1 MIYKNLILYS
11 LIFIISCS
19 PKAFIIDQPE
29 LVSIYFEKKIKKL
42 EKSDMTSLDQQ
53 RDLMRTKVEY
63 GFGIIMEHADRLIDV
78 DYSSALDKYK
88 KANIIFKDAR
98 DSGISILNDRY
109 SNFNDWIRGVV
120 ELQFT
125 NNDIIDLYWLA
136 AAYGG
141 TISSSRG
148 DPFELI
154 HLPKVGRILRKC
166 IELDPEW
173 NNGAVYS
180 AMMSFTSTR
189 TDISEDLLRD
199 SVDFYFNKAIL
210 YSDSLDAGPFLAYAE
225 SIHKT
230 YQERKEFED
239 KLNYVIDMKSK
250 SRSRYELPNLIAKNR
265 AEWLLSKTDDYFL
278 E

>member
-109 SNFNDWIRGVV
+109 SNFNDWMRGGV

-141 TISSSRG
+141 AISSSRG

-239 KLNYVIDMKSK
+239 KLNYVINMKTK

>member
-1 MIYKNLILYS
+1 MIYKNLILS
-11 LIFIISCS
+11 SFIFIISCS

-109 SNFNDWIRGVV
+109 SNFNEWIRGGV

-141 TISSSRG
+141 AISSSRG

-239 KLNYVIDMKSK
+239 KLNYVIDMKTKSK
-250 SRSRYELPNLIAKNR
+250 SRYELPNLIAKNR

>member
-1 MIYKNLILYS
+1 MIYKNLILS
-11 LIFIISCS
+11 SFIFIISCS

-53 RDLMRTKVEY
+53 RALMRTKVEY

-109 SNFNDWIRGVV
+109 SNFNEWIRGGV

-141 TISSSRG
+141 AISSSRG

-239 KLNYVIDMKSK
+239 KLNYVINMKTK

>member
-1 MIYKNLILYS
+1 MIYKNLILS
-11 LIFIISCS
+11 SFIFIISCS

-109 SNFNDWIRGVV
+109 SNFNDWIRGDV

-141 TISSSRG
+141 AISSSRG

-239 KLNYVIDMKSK
+239 KLNYVINMKTK

>member
-141 TISSSRG
+141 AISSSRG

-173 NNGAVYS
+173 NNGGVYS

-239 KLNYVIDMKSK
+239 KLNYVIDMKTK

>member
-1 MIYKNLILYS
+1 MIYKNLILS
-11 LIFIISCS
+11 SFIFIISCS

-109 SNFNDWIRGVV
+109 SNFNDWIRRGV

-141 TISSSRG
+141 AISSSRG

-239 KLNYVIDMKSK
+239 KLNYVIDMKTK

>member
-1 MIYKNLILYS
+1 MIYKNLIIS
-11 LIFIISCS
+11 SFILIASCS
-19 PKAFIIDQPE
+19 PKAFILDQPE

-42 EKSDMTSLDQQ
+42 EKSDMTSLNQQ

-63 GFGIIMEHADRLIDV
+63 GFGIIMEQADRLIDV
-78 DYSSALDKYK
+78 DYSSALEKYK

-109 SNFNDWIRGVV
+109 SNFNDWMRGGA
-120 ELQFT
+120 ELKFT

-141 TISSSRG
+141 AISSSRG

-154 HLPKVGRILRKC
+154 HLPNVGRMLRKC
-166 IELDPEW
+166 IELDPDW
-173 NNGAVYS
+173 DNGAVYS
-180 AMMSFTSTR
+180 AMMSFTTTR

-239 KLNYVIDMKSK
+239 KLNYVINMKTK

>member
-1 MIYKNLILYS
+1 M
-11 LIFIISCS
+11 
-19 PKAFIIDQPE
+19 
-29 LVSIYFEKKIKKL
+29 
-42 EKSDMTSLDQQ
+42 
-53 RDLMRTKVEY
+53 
-63 GFGIIMEHADRLIDV
+63 
-78 DYSSALDKYK
+78 
-88 KANIIFKDAR
+88 
-98 DSGISILNDRY
+98 
-109 SNFNDWIRGVV
+109 
-120 ELQFT
+120 
-125 NNDIIDLYWLA
+125 
-136 AAYGG
+136 
-141 TISSSRG
+141 
-148 DPFELI
+148 I

-239 KLNYVIDMKSK
+239 KLNYVINMKTK

>member
-1 MIYKNLILYS
+1 VIYKNLILSS

-42 EKSDMTSLDQQ
+42 EKNDMTSLDQQ

-141 TISSSRG
+141 AISSSRG

-239 KLNYVIDMKSK
+239 KLNYVIDMKTK

>member
-1 MIYKNLILYS
+1 MIHKNLILS
-11 LIFIISCS
+11 SFIFIISCS

-53 RDLMRTKVEY
+53 RALMRTKVEY
-63 GFGIIMEHADRLIDV
+63 GFGIIIEHADRLIDV

-109 SNFNDWIRGVV
+109 SNFNEWIRRGV

-141 TISSSRG
+141 AISSSRG

-239 KLNYVIDMKSK
+239 KLNYVINMKTK

>member
-1 MIYKNLILYS
+1 MIYKNLILS
-11 LIFIISCS
+11 SFIFIISCS

-53 RDLMRTKVEY
+53 RALMRTKVEY

-141 TISSSRG
+141 AISSSRG

-239 KLNYVIDMKSK
+239 KLNYVINMKTK

>member
-1 MIYKNLILYS
+1 VIYKNLILS
-11 LIFIISCS
+11 SFIFIISCS

-53 RDLMRTKVEY
+53 RALMRTKVEY

-141 TISSSRG
+141 AISSSRG

-239 KLNYVIDMKSK
+239 KLNYVINMKTK

>member
-109 SNFNDWIRGVV
+109 SNFNECIIRGV

-141 TISSSRG
+141 AISSSRG

-239 KLNYVIDMKSK
+239 KLNYVINMKTK

>member
-1 MIYKNLILYS
+1 MIYKNLILS
-11 LIFIISCS
+11 SFIFIISCS

-53 RDLMRTKVEY
+53 RDLMITKVEY

-98 DSGISILNDRY
+98 DNGISILNDRY
-109 SNFNDWIRGVV
+109 SNFNDWIRGGM

-141 TISSSRG
+141 AISSSRG

-166 IELDPEW
+166 IDLDPEW

-239 KLNYVIDMKSK
+239 KLNYVINMKTK

>member
-1 MIYKNLILYS
+1 MIYKNLILS
-11 LIFIISCS
+11 SFIFIISCS

-53 RDLMRTKVEY
+53 RALMRTKVEY

-109 SNFNDWIRGVV
+109 SNFNEWIRRGV

-141 TISSSRG
+141 AISSSRG

-239 KLNYVIDMKSK
+239 KLNYVINMKTK

>member
-1 MIYKNLILYS
+1 MIYKNLILS
-11 LIFIISCS
+11 SFIFIISCS

-42 EKSDMTSLDQQ
+42 EKSDMTSLNQQ
-53 RDLMRTKVEY
+53 RALMRTKVEY

-109 SNFNDWIRGVV
+109 SNFNEWIRGGV

-141 TISSSRG
+141 AISSSRG

-239 KLNYVIDMKSK
+239 KLNYVIDMKTK
-250 SRSRYELPNLIAKNR
+250 PRSRYELPNLIAKNR

>member
-1 MIYKNLILYS
+1 VIHKNLILS
-11 LIFIISCS
+11 SFIFIISCS

-53 RDLMRTKVEY
+53 RALMRTKVEY

-141 TISSSRG
+141 AISSSRG

-239 KLNYVIDMKSK
+239 KLNYVINMKTK

>member
-1 MIYKNLILYS
+1 MIYKNLILS
-11 LIFIISCS
+11 SFIFIISCS

-109 SNFNDWIRGVV
+109 SNFNDWIKGGV

-141 TISSSRG
+141 AISSSRG

-239 KLNYVIDMKSK
+239 KLNYVIDMKTK

>member
-141 TISSSRG
+141 AISSSRG

-173 NNGAVYS
+173 NNGSVYS

-239 KLNYVIDMKSK
+239 KLNYVIDMKTK

>member
-1 MIYKNLILYS
+1 MIYQNLILSS

-53 RDLMRTKVEY
+53 RALMRTKVEY

-109 SNFNDWIRGVV
+109 SNFNEWIRGGV

-141 TISSSRG
+141 AISSSRG

-239 KLNYVIDMKSK
+239 KLNYVINMKTK

>member
-1 MIYKNLILYS
+1 MIYKNLILS
-11 LIFIISCS
+11 SFIFIISCS

-42 EKSDMTSLDQQ
+42 EKSDMTSLDKQ
-53 RDLMRTKVEY
+53 RALMRTKVEY

-141 TISSSRG
+141 AISSSRG

-239 KLNYVIDMKSK
+239 KLNYVINMKTK

>member
-1 MIYKNLILYS
+1 MIYKNLILS
-11 LIFIISCS
+11 SFIFIISCS

-109 SNFNDWIRGVV
+109 SNFNEWIRGGV

-141 TISSSRG
+141 AISSSRG

-239 KLNYVIDMKSK
+239 KLNYVIDMKTK

>member
-154 HLPKVGRILRKC
+154 HLPKVGRLLRKC

-239 KLNYVIDMKSK
+239 KLNYVINMKTK

>member
-1 MIYKNLILYS
+1 VIYKNLILYS

-109 SNFNDWIRGVV
+109 SNFNEWIRRGV

-141 TISSSRG
+141 AISSSRG

-239 KLNYVIDMKSK
+239 KLNYVINMKTK

>member
-1 MIYKNLILYS
+1 MIHKNLILS
-11 LIFIISCS
+11 SFIFIISCS

-53 RDLMRTKVEY
+53 RALMRTKVEY

-141 TISSSRG
+141 AISSSRG

-239 KLNYVIDMKSK
+239 KLNYVIDMKTK

>member
-1 MIYKNLILYS
+1 MIYKNLILS
-11 LIFIISCS
+11 SFIFIISCS

-109 SNFNDWIRGVV
+109 LNFNDWLRGGV

-141 TISSSRG
+141 AISSSRG

-239 KLNYVIDMKSK
+239 KLNYVIDMKTK

>member
-1 MIYKNLILYS
+1 MIYKNLILS
-11 LIFIISCS
+11 SFIFIISCS

-53 RDLMRTKVEY
+53 RALMRTKVEY

-109 SNFNDWIRGVV
+109 SNFNDWIRGGV

-141 TISSSRG
+141 AISSSRG

-239 KLNYVIDMKSK
+239 KLNYVIDMKTK

>member
-1 MIYKNLILYS
+1 MIYKNLILS
-11 LIFIISCS
+11 SFIFIISCS

-141 TISSSRG
+141 AISSSRG

-239 KLNYVIDMKSK
+239 KLNYVINMKTK

>member
-1 MIYKNLILYS
+1 MIYKNLILS
-11 LIFIISCS
+11 SFIFIISCS

-141 TISSSRG
+141 AISSSRG

-239 KLNYVIDMKSK
+239 KLNYVIDMKTK
-250 SRSRYELPNLIAKNR
+250 PRSRYELPNLIAKNR

>member
-1 MIYKNLILYS
+1 
-11 LIFIISCS
+11 
-19 PKAFIIDQPE
+19 
-29 LVSIYFEKKIKKL
+29 
-42 EKSDMTSLDQQ
+42 MTSLDQQ
-53 RDLMRTKVEY
+53 RALMRTKVEY
-63 GFGIIMEHADRLIDV
+63 GFGIIIEHADRLIDV
-78 DYSSALDKYK
+78 DYSLALDKYK

-109 SNFNDWIRGVV
+109 SNFNEWIRRGV

-141 TISSSRG
+141 AISSSRG

-239 KLNYVIDMKSK
+239 KLNYVINMKTK

>member
-1 MIYKNLILYS
+1 MIYQNLILSS

-42 EKSDMTSLDQQ
+42 EKSNMTSLDQQ

-109 SNFNDWIRGVV
+109 SNFNEWIRGGV

-141 TISSSRG
+141 AISSSRG

-239 KLNYVIDMKSK
+239 KLNYVIDMKTK

>member
-1 MIYKNLILYS
+1 
-11 LIFIISCS
+11 
-19 PKAFIIDQPE
+19 
-29 LVSIYFEKKIKKL
+29 
-42 EKSDMTSLDQQ
+42 MTSLNQQ

-109 SNFNDWIRGVV
+109 SKFNDWMRDGA

-125 NNDIIDLYWLA
+125 KNDIIDLYWLA

-141 TISSSRG
+141 AISSSRG

-154 HLPKVGRILRKC
+154 HLPNVGRMLRKC
-166 IELDPEW
+166 IELDPDW
-173 NNGAVYS
+173 DNGAVYS
-180 AMMSFTSTR
+180 AMMSFTTTR

-239 KLNYVIDMKSK
+239 KLNYVINMKTK
-250 SRSRYELPNLIAKNR
+250 SRSRYELTNLIAKNR
-265 AEWLLSKTDDYFL
+265 AEWLLSKTNDYFL